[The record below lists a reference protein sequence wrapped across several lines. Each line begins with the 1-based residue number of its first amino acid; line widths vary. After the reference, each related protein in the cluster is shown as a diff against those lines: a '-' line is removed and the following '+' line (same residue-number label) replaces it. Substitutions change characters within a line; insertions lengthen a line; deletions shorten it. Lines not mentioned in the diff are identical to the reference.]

1 MAHRCQHE
9 SPEVAYIP
17 GFGRGETG
25 AMLPCPSDATV
36 GPWCDKHAPKSEE
49 KNGPYTV
56 EFSRYSSQAFESFAE
71 ALEFYSITL
80 DKDPRLLGAGAEE
93 SDDSGDGGW
102 DGLSDEERELVELA
116 DWAPA
121 RPVAAAPAGAK
132 ARREHDIAETVTAAP
147 TQEALAESRRLSSL
161 RTNIALISGALLGF

>member
-1 MAHRCQHE
+1 
-9 SPEVAYIP
+9 
-17 GFGRGETG
+17 
-25 AMLPCPSDATV
+25 MLGCAAEATV
-36 GPWCDKHAPKSEE
+36 GPYCDEHAPKSEE

-56 EFSRYSSQAFESFAE
+56 DFGRHSSTFPTFAE